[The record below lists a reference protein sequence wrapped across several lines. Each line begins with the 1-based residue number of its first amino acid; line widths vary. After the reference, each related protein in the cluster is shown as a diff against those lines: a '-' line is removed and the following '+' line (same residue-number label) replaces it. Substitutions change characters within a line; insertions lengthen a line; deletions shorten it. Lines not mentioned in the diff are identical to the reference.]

1 MRILAIDYGKK
12 RCGIAIT
19 DKENRIAIPYGIIR
33 TTEIIQKLKEIIN
46 QKDVKK
52 IVIGLPLSLSGKEI
66 EITRDVYQLKEKIE
80 KEFHLE
86 VILFDE
92 RMTSKI
98 FKEKNND
105 DLSAMIILENYLK
118 SSALSNNS

>member
-12 RCGIAIT
+12 KCGIAIT
-19 DKENRIAIPYGIIR
+19 DKENKIAIPYGIIK
-33 TTEIIQKLKEIIN
+33 TSEIFEKLKEIIN
-46 QKDVKK
+46 QKDIKK

-66 EITRDVYQLKEKIE
+66 EITKDVYNFKEKIE

-105 DLSAMIILENYLK
+105 DLSAMVILENYLK
-118 SSALSNNS
+118 LSKIQKP

>member
-1 MRILAIDYGKK
+1 
-12 RCGIAIT
+12 
-19 DKENRIAIPYGIIR
+19 
-33 TTEIIQKLKEIIN
+33 LKEIIS
-46 QKDVKK
+46 QKDIKK

-66 EITRDVYQLKEKIE
+66 EITKDVYKLKEKIE

-92 RMTSKI
+92 RMTSKM
-98 FKEKNND
+98 FKEKNSD

-118 SSALSNNS
+118 FSKI